1 MKKLIALPLAAALS
15 VTAAWSQTSD
25 LVFFTDDGQKFTLL
39 IDGDV
44 KNAAPTTRVVATG
57 IRTESPLVMVR
68 FEDPSIPQMKKPG
81 YFPLGKEYTV
91 MITTN
96 KKGERVL
103 RPTGEAALG
112 TAASAETVKPRPT
125 GFVEDEP
132 AGTSGSDTQENL
144 GSGGV
149 QQTTTVTVVEEGQG
163 AGTTQGVNMN
173 VGVNGVGL
181 NMNVGITDGTGAGA
195 NTRTT
200 TTKTTTTTTTTTT
213 TGTTGLQTAK
223 PAPKPAPKPETIV
236 EPYRLPGYTGPIG
249 CAMPM
254 SSSEFDDARKSVAD
268 KSFEETR
275 LTLAKQIGRDRCFT
289 TDQVKQMMG
298 VFSFEDSRLDFA
310 KWAYER
316 THDKGN
322 YYKVNDAFSFSSSI
336 DELNEHIQSR

>member
-1 MKKLIALPLAAALS
+1 MRAGTAIGILAAAGTATLVVLS
-15 VTAAWSQTSD
+15 QRTTPAELTS
-25 LVFFTDDGQKFTLL
+25 
-39 IDGDV
+39 
-44 KNAAPTTRVVATG
+44 APTT
-57 IRTESPLVMVR
+57 P
-68 FEDPSIPQMKKPG
+68 F
-81 YFPLGKEYTV
+81 F
-91 MITTN
+91 
-96 KKGERVL
+96 
-103 RPTGEAALG
+103 
-112 TAASAETVKPRPT
+112 
-125 GFVEDEP
+125 
-132 AGTSGSDTQENL
+132 
-144 GSGGV
+144 
-149 QQTTTVTVVEEGQG
+149 
-163 AGTTQGVNMN
+163 
-173 VGVNGVGL
+173 
-181 NMNVGITDGTGAGA
+181 
-195 NTRTT
+195 TT
-200 TTKTTTTTTTTTT
+200 TTSTTTTTTTTTT

-298 VFSFEDSRLDFA
+298 VFSFEESRLDFA